1 MEMECPVTSK
11 VVLDTTGAVSS
22 QNCEACDYPK
32 QTNCR
37 KAVVSTEEGSAG
49 GGAYSYKVCEPCST
63 WCLGASENM
72 FSIVF
77 AVMSILFIS
86 SFGFLKKKEGAF
98 ELKMAL
104 GLLLYCLI
112 PVMDTFTDLVRG

>member
-1 MEMECPVTSK
+1 
-11 VVLDTTGAVSS
+11 
-22 QNCEACDYPK
+22 
-32 QTNCR
+32 
-37 KAVVSTEEGSAG
+37 
-49 GGAYSYKVCEPCST
+49 
-63 WCLGASENM
+63 M

-77 AVMSILFIS
+77 AVMGILFIS